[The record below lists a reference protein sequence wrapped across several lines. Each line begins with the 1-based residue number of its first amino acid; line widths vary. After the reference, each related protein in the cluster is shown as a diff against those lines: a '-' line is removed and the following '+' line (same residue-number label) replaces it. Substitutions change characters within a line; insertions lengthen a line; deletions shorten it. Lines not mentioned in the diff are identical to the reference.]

1 MINNLHINGYSIAPL
16 FTGMVIFLIGVF
28 VCGQNKNNKIN
39 RLFFYLCISVFI
51 WTIGYSVMYATKNP
65 RVAVM
70 AARAGYFGV
79 VFIPVF
85 VFHFISEFLKL
96 KTPKFIVASIYA
108 LGGLF
113 FLFNFTDKFIDGVY
127 TYFWGFYPTVGP
139 WYKYYIIFFAA
150 VFTWSV
156 IVLFKNLRSNVR
168 GKINIRT
175 QNQIKYLLF
184 AFMFAATSLVDYI
197 QNYGIEIYPWGYI
210 SALGWIVFI
219 SIAII
224 RHQLMDIEVIIK
236 KTLVFAGLFIMSYA
250 VFASFVYLGSLLFEN
265 VIQSRW
271 IALIPSVFIIVL
283 ILRPLEN
290 YLRNATDKYLFQ
302 KKYDYKHLLR
312 TFSDEVLTVLDL
324 DMLVN
329 LTVNKLVQI
338 IKLENAAILIYD
350 EDNERYKMVASTG
363 MDVLG
368 YSLREEDPL
377 IKFLSR
383 GNKYILMDSFA
394 DQVDIYKDIK
404 ASASRLNSELI
415 VPLSQQD
422 DIVGILSL
430 GKKKSDEEF
439 TQDDVDIILPLART
453 LAVAITNAKLFEK
466 LSEAQAQA
474 AQREKMAVIGT
485 LSAGINHEICNPL
498 GIARGQCEMFLLN
511 MKEGIYK
518 DKSQEELLEKAQEI
532 MNMVINETDRATVIT
547 RKLSSFAKPAKG
559 NTADDVDI
567 KEEIDQVVSLVEHDL
582 KMDNILIKK
591 EIEDALPLISA
602 DKKQVQEIFF
612 NIIRNAAQSIKE
624 GNGEIRV
631 KAFNHDKAVH
641 VDIEDT
647 GEGISKTNLG
657 KIFNPFFTTKDPGGG
672 TGLGLFIVKQ
682 IVERNNGTIS
692 AKSELGRGTTFS
704 LTFTSAE
711 AA

>member
-1 MINNLHINGYSIAPL
+1 MGYYYFPYSGLFNAICSLSLGCFVLFNNTKSSTKRRFAFFSFSVSFWAFNYFMWLISKQESSALFFIRSAMVGAILIPAAYGYFITGLMGQKRKLMDVINFIAAIFFIACSFSPL
-16 FTGMVIFLIGVF
+16 YIQRVEP
-28 VCGQNKNNKIN
+28 
-39 RLFFYLCISVFI
+39 RLFFSYWPVPGYIFNFMLLYFVVHVVYIILTI
-51 WTIGYSVMYATKNP
+51 WKEVRNSFGVRKLQMKYVLFGTIIGY
-65 RVAVM
+65 
-70 AARAGYFGV
+70 
-79 VFIPVF
+79 
-85 VFHFISEFLKL
+85 
-96 KTPKFIVASIYA
+96 
-108 LGGLF
+108 LGGCTNY
-113 FLFNFTDKFIDGVY
+113 FL
-127 TYFWGFYPTVGP
+127 
-139 WYKYYIIFFAA
+139 WYKVPIPPYLNILVSGF
-150 VFTWSV
+150 V
-156 IVLFKNLRSNVR
+156 ICVA
-168 GKINIRT
+168 
-175 QNQIKYLLF
+175 Y
-184 AFMFAATSLVDYI
+184 A
-197 QNYGIEIYPWGYI
+197 
-210 SALGWIVFI
+210 
-219 SIAII
+219 IA
-224 RHQLMDIEVIIK
+224 RHQFMDIEVIIK
-236 KTLVFAGLFIMSYA
+236 KTLVFAGLFITSYA

-302 KKYDYKHLLR
+302 KKYDYRHLLR

-338 IKLENAAILIYD
+338 IKLENAGILIYD

-368 YSLREEDPL
+368 YSLREEDPI

-383 GNKYILMDSFA
+383 GNKYILMDNLSEH
-394 DQVDIYKDIK
+394 VDIYKDIK
-404 ASASRLNSELI
+404 ASAGMLNPALI
-415 VPLSQQD
+415 VPLTHQD
-422 DIVGILSL
+422 NTVGILTL

-439 TQDDVDIILPLART
+439 SQDDIDIILPLART
-453 LAVAITNAKLFEK
+453 LSMAITNAQLFEE
-466 LSEAQAQA
+466 LSESQAQA

-532 MNMVINETDRATVIT
+532 MNKVINETDRATVIT

-559 NTADDVDI
+559 NTADNVDI

-591 EIEDALPLISA
+591 EIEDVLPLISA

-631 KAFNHDKAVH
+631 KAFNHDKFVH
-641 VDIEDT
+641 VDVEDT

-657 KIFNPFFTTKDPGGG
+657 KIFNPFFTTKDPGRG

-692 AKSELGRGTTFS
+692 AKSTLGKGTTFS
-704 LTFTSAE
+704 LTFTCAE
-711 AA
+711 VV